1 MQYTHKAIWKMS
13 FPIMLSLLAQN
24 IINITDTAFLGR
36 VGEVELGASAL
47 GGLWYLAIYMLGFGF
62 STGAQILI
70 SRRNGDKDYTK
81 ISAYFVQGTFFL
93 IALAVA
99 IIFLSRTFA
108 ADILQ
113 PVIKSPQVFRET
125 IVFLDWRIIG
135 LLFSFPIVMFRAF
148 FVGVTDTKILTTSS
162 IVMAVVNI
170 FLDYVLIFGKF
181 GFPELGI
188 AGAAIASVI
197 AECAAALYTLGY
209 MMVKIDWAK
218 YGFNLRSTYGFGQL
232 GKVFDISLWTMIQYF
247 VALGTWFIFF
257 LATEHLGERSLAVSN
272 IVRSLGSMLFMPVS
286 AYGTTTNSLVSNMIG
301 EGRIGE
307 VPSLVFK
314 IFKQCV
320 MVVAPIMLLL
330 LVFPSFFLQI
340 YSSDTSLIHASVSS
354 LVVLVASY
362 LFATPGAVYFQ
373 FISGSG
379 NTRTALLVECLTLAV
394 YMTFVMSLVYFFT
407 APVWV
412 YWLSEHIYWGMLAIF
427 SVYYMKFGKWQ
438 NRKI

>member
-1 MQYTHKAIWKMS
+1 MS

-36 VGEVELGASAL
+36 VGGVELGASAL

-81 ISAYFVQGTFFL
+81 IAAYFIQGTFFL
-93 IALAVA
+93 LALAVA
-99 IIFLSRTFA
+99 IIILSRTFA

-113 PVIKSPQVFRET
+113 PVIKSTQVFQET
-125 IVFLDWRIIG
+125 IVFLDWRILG

-162 IVMAVVNI
+162 VVMAVVNI
-170 FLDYVLIFGKF
+170 FLDYVLIFGKM

-197 AECAAALYTLGY
+197 AEGAAALYSLIY
-209 MMVKIDWAK
+209 MVVKIDWAK
-218 YGFNLRSTYGFGQL
+218 YGFNIRSSYGFGQL

-257 LATEHLGERSLAVSN
+257 LATERLGERSLAVSN
-272 IVRSLGSMLFMPVS
+272 IVRSLGSLLFMPVS

-307 VPSLVFK
+307 VPSLVYK

-320 MVVAPIMLLL
+320 AVVAPIMLLL
-330 LVFPSFFLQI
+330 IIFPSFFLQI
-340 YSSDTSLIHASVSS
+340 YSSDTSLIQASVSS
-354 LVVLVASY
+354 LLVLVASY
-362 LFATPGAVYFQ
+362 IFTTPGAVYFQ

-379 NTRTALLVECLTLAV
+379 NTRTALLVECLTLAI
-394 YMTFVMSLVYFFT
+394 YMAYVVSLVCFFN

-412 YWLSEHIYWGMLAIF
+412 YWFSEHIYWAVLAIF
-427 SVYYMKFGKWQ
+427 SLYYMRFGKWQ